1 MNIRILSSS
10 YFGVEPYL
18 VEVEVDV
25 SSNLPTFS
33 IVGLGDTAIAESK
46 YRIKTALRNS
56 EFTLLPRKVVVNL
69 SPAGIKKEGVQ
80 FDLPIAVGLMIAM
93 GFVKD
98 SRHIIDEYLII
109 GELSLNGDVKGVK
122 GTIITMILAKEK
134 KYKGII
140 LPYDNYQEAK
150 IIKGVDIIPV
160 KNIKDVEEFIS
171 NGVIIDLP
179 PEEPTISAPMEIDMA
194 DVKGQVYGKR
204 GLEISAS
211 GGHNILLIGSPGSGK
226 SMLAKRIITIMPPMT
241 EKEIIECTKIHSVA
255 GELNKKKPIVV
266 ERPFRAPH
274 HTSSSISII
283 GGGNRI
289 MPGEISLA
297 SGGGVLFL
305 DELPE
310 FTKFLLES
318 LRQPLEDGIVSINRA
333 MYRVEFPSKFLFIGA
348 ANPCKCGFLFE
359 STDKCKCTQHE
370 VNQYMKKLSGPI
382 LDRIDLH
389 VEMRRLSE
397 DELLNSPIGEKSIDI
412 QYRVNKA
419 RKIQEKRNKDKQ
431 LNAYM
436 GQKDMKKY
444 CEINDEDKVYFKKA
458 IEMLEISARGYD
470 KILKVARTIADLEGC
485 EFIKREHLLEA
496 ISFRRK

>member
-1 MNIRILSSS
+1 MNVRVLSAS
-10 YFGVEPYL
+10 YLGVEPYL

-56 EFTLLPRKVVVNL
+56 DFTLLPRKVVVNL
-69 SPAGIKKEGVQ
+69 SPAGIRKEGVQ
-80 FDLPIAVGLMIAM
+80 FDLPIAVGLMITM
-93 GFVKD
+93 GFIKD
-98 SRHIIDEYLII
+98 SQQVIDNYLIL
-109 GELSLNGDVKGVK
+109 GELSLNGNVKGVK

-140 LPYDNYQEAK
+140 LPLENYLEAR
-150 IIKGVDIIPV
+150 IIKGVEVIPV
-160 KNIKDVEEFIS
+160 RNITDLANFIS
-171 NGVIIDLP
+171 DGKVIDLP
-179 PEEPTISAPMEIDMA
+179 QEKPIEIKSLDVDMS
-194 DVKGQVYGKR
+194 DVKGQVHGKR
-204 GLEISAS
+204 GLEIAAA

-226 SMLAKRIITIMPPMT
+226 SMLAKRIISIMPPMT

-255 GELNKKKPIVV
+255 GELSVKKPIII

-283 GGGNRI
+283 GGGAKI

-310 FTKFLLES
+310 FSKILLES

-333 MYRVEFPSKFLFIGA
+333 MYRVEFPSKFLLIGA
-348 ANPCKCGFLFE
+348 ANPCKCGFAYEE
-359 STDKCKCTQHE
+359 SGRCKCSQHE

-397 DELLNSPIGEKSIDI
+397 DELLNTPTGEKSKDI
-412 QYRVNKA
+412 QKRVQMA
-419 RKIQEKRNKDKQ
+419 RSIQESRNKDQ
-431 LNAYM
+431 IPNAYI
-436 GQKDMKKY
+436 GQNDLKKH
-444 CEINDEDKVYFKKA
+444 CQISDEDREYFKRA
-458 IEMLEISARGYD
+458 IGILEISARGYD
-470 KILKVARTIADLEGC
+470 KILKVARTIADLDGKED
-485 EFIKREHLLEA
+485 IKREHLLEA
-496 ISFRRK
+496 ISFRKK